1 LSGRVLY
8 SSPFVPPEWIE
19 AHGLA
24 PLRVVSLPTEVATGA
39 GVCPI
44 AAGLAQAWKASPP
57 PAGGGDDVIVVTTT
71 CDQMRRASETIE
83 GAGRVFL
90 MNVPALWTNPAS
102 RQLYRDEL
110 LRLGR
115 FLVGRGGGSP
125 DHGTLIRVMIEYDN
139 RRASQRIFPAVA
151 PGAAR
156 VALIG
161 GPLRLGDDWIV
172 RMLASRGACLA
183 LDATE
188 TGQRTLPTPFE
199 PARMEEDAVGELVRA
214 YFDTIPDAF
223 RRPLSMLHQYLA
235 AALDQ
240 QRIQAIV
247 LIRGIWCDLWHA
259 QLPWLRQCGRPVAEV
274 DVGGSA
280 SGAACDAARIGTRI
294 EALLEAIR

>member
-1 LSGRVLY
+1 M
-8 SSPFVPPEWIE
+8 PPEWIA

-24 PLRVVSLPTEVATGA
+24 PERAVSLPAAAAAGA

-44 AAGLAQAWKASPP
+44 AAGFAQAAT
-57 PAGGGDDVIVVTTT
+57 GGDDTIIFTTT
-71 CDQMRRASETIE
+71 CDQMRRVSETID

-90 MNVPALWTNPAS
+90 MNVPVLWANPAS
-102 RQLYRDEL
+102 RQLYRQEL

-115 FLVGRGGGSP
+115 FLIGRGGRRP
-125 DHGTLIRVMIEYDN
+125 DHDTLIAAMIDHDH
-139 RRASQRIFPAVA
+139 RRAARRTDPALT

-156 VALIG
+156 VALVG

-172 RMLASRGACLA
+172 RLLHSRGACLA

-188 TGQRTLPTPFE
+188 TGQRTLPTPFDSALLNAD
-199 PARMEEDAVGELVRA
+199 PVGELVRT
-214 YFDTIPDAF
+214 YFDAIPDAF

-235 AALDQ
+235 AALDR

-259 QLPWLRQCGRPVAEV
+259 QLSWLRQSGRPVAEV
-274 DVGGSA
+274 DLDSSA
-280 SGAACDAARIGTRI
+280 SGTASDAPRISTRI
-294 EALLEAIR
+294 EGLLEAIR